1 MSISINNI
9 AKSRKHLLEL
19 LELRGF
25 DISEYNNFSI
35 SIINDMFQSNQLDM
49 LVTNSKTQQKAYVK
63 YHINKTIRYSNIV
76 EYIDDLFEYDAVL
89 KKTDDLIIVTKDK
102 INQSLEKNLKQLWG
116 QDKTLITLINIKALQ
131 FNIMNHDLVPHHKVL
146 CLEEVEQLKKKYN
159 IKNDNQLPNISR
171 FDPVALALS
180 LRPGQICEIT
190 RKSKTAINVPFY
202 RICSV

>member
-1 MSISINNI
+1 MLS
-9 AKSRKHLLEL
+9 LLDM
-19 LELRGF
+19 RGF
-25 DISEYNNFSI
+25 DISEYNNLSL
-35 SIINDMFQSNQLDM
+35 SVVNDMYQANQLDM
-49 LVTNSKTQQKAYVK
+49 LVTNPKTQQKAYIK
-63 YHINKTIRYSNIV
+63 YHINKTLRYSNIT

-89 KKTDDLIIVTKDK
+89 KKTDDLIIITKDK

-116 QDKTLITLINIKALQ
+116 QDKILITVINIKALQ
-131 FNIMNHDLVPHHKVL
+131 FNIMEHDLVPHHKVL
-146 CLEEVEQLKKKYN
+146 CLDEAEQLKKKYN
-159 IKNDNQLPNISR
+159 IKQDSQLPNISR

>member
-1 MSISINNI
+1 MSYSINNI
-9 AKSRKHLLEL
+9 AKSRKHILSLLDM
-19 LELRGF
+19 RGF
-25 DISEYNNFSI
+25 DISEYNNLSL
-35 SIINDMFQSNQLDM
+35 SVVNDMYQANQLDM
-49 LVTNSKTQQKAYVK
+49 LVTNPKTQQKAYIK
-63 YHINKTIRYSNIV
+63 YHINKTLRYSNIT

-89 KKTDDLIIVTKDK
+89 KKTDDLIIITKDK

-116 QDKTLITLINIKALQ
+116 QDKILITVINIKALQ
-131 FNIMNHDLVPHHKVL
+131 FNIMEHDLIPHHKVL
-146 CLEEVEQLKKKYN
+146 CLDEAEQLKKKYN
-159 IKNDNQLPNISR
+159 IKQDSQLPNISR

>member
-1 MSISINNI
+1 MSYSINNI
-9 AKSRKHLLEL
+9 AKSRKHMLSLLDM
-19 LELRGF
+19 RGF
-25 DISEYNNFSI
+25 DISEYNNLSL
-35 SIINDMFQSNQLDM
+35 SVVNDMYQANQLDM
-49 LVTNSKTQQKAYVK
+49 LVTNPKTQQKAYIK
-63 YHINKTIRYSNIV
+63 YHINKTLRYSNIT

-116 QDKTLITLINIKALQ
+116 QDKILITVINIKALQ
-131 FNIMNHDLVPHHKVL
+131 FNIMEHDLVPHHKVL
-146 CLEEVEQLKKKYN
+146 CLDEADQLKKKYN
-159 IKNDNQLPNISR
+159 IKQDSQLPNISR

>member
-1 MSISINNI
+1 MSYSINNI
-9 AKSRKHLLEL
+9 AKSRKHILSLLDM
-19 LELRGF
+19 RGF
-25 DISEYNNFSI
+25 DISEYNNLSL
-35 SIINDMFQSNQLDM
+35 SVVNDMYQANQLDM
-49 LVTNSKTQQKAYVK
+49 LVTNPKTQQKAYIK
-63 YHINKTIRYSNIV
+63 YHINKTLRYSNIT

-89 KKTDDLIIVTKDK
+89 KKTDDLIIITKDK

-116 QDKTLITLINIKALQ
+116 QDKILITVINIKALQ
-131 FNIMNHDLVPHHKVL
+131 FNIMEHDLVPHHKVL
-146 CLEEVEQLKKKYN
+146 CLDEADQLKKKYN
-159 IKNDNQLPNISR
+159 IKQDSQLPNISR

>member
-1 MSISINNI
+1 MSYSINNI
-9 AKSRKHLLEL
+9 AKSRKHMLSLLDM
-19 LELRGF
+19 RGF
-25 DISEYNNFSI
+25 DISEYNNLSL
-35 SIINDMFQSNQLDM
+35 SVVNDMYQANQLDM
-49 LVTNSKTQQKAYVK
+49 LVTNPKTQQKAYIK
-63 YHINKTIRYSNIV
+63 YHINKTLRYSNIT

-89 KKTDDLIIVTKDK
+89 KKTDDLIIITKDK

-116 QDKTLITLINIKALQ
+116 QDKILITVINIKALQ
-131 FNIMNHDLVPHHKVL
+131 FNIMEHDLVPHHKVL
-146 CLEEVEQLKKKYN
+146 CLDEAEQLKKKYN
-159 IKNDNQLPNISR
+159 IKQDSQLPNISR

>member
-1 MSISINNI
+1 MSNSINNI
-9 AKSRKHLLEL
+9 AKSRKHMLSLLEM
-19 LELRGF
+19 RGF
-25 DISEYNNFSI
+25 DISEYNNLSI
-35 SIINDMFQSNQLDM
+35 SVVNDMYQANQLDM
-49 LVTNSKTQQKAYVK
+49 LVTNPKTHKKAYIK
-63 YHINKTIRYSNIV
+63 YHINKTLRYSNIT

-116 QDKTLITLINIKALQ
+116 QDKILITVINIKALQ
-131 FNIMNHDLVPHHKVL
+131 FNIMEHDLVPHHKVL
-146 CLEEVEQLKKKYN
+146 CVDEAELLKKKYN
-159 IKNDNQLPNISR
+159 IKLDNQLPNISR